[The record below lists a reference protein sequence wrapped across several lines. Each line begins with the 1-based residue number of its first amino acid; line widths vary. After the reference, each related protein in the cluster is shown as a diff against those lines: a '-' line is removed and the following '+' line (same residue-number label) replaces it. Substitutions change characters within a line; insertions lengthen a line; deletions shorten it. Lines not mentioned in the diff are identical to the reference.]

1 MNPTPKPGVLDIETY
16 VGGVAHVPGI
26 AKVFKLSSN

>member
-1 MNPTPKPGVLDIETY
+1 MRW

-26 AKVFKLSSN
+26 ARHTPRSQWLLLAPVCS